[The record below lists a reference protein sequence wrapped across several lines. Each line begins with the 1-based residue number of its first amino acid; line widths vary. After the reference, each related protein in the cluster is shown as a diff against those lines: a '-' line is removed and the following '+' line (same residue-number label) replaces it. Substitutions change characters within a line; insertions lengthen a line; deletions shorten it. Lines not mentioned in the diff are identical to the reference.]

1 MAIQEMPIGYDS
13 FEMVR
18 QNDCYYVDKTFLIKQ
33 LIKKKALVTLITR
46 PRRFGK
52 SLNMSMLDCFFDNTR
67 KNTDDLFRGLKIENE
82 PEYSERNKYPTIFIT
97 LKSVGR
103 LTFEDT
109 YGKLVA
115 IIAQL
120 YSKHSYLFES
130 TDIAEPDRIAI
141 DHILKKIPTDDE
153 LTNSLYLLSKIMYQH
168 YGKKAIILIDE
179 YDVPMAK
186 GNANNYYD
194 KITDI
199 VRSMFDD
206 GLKTNEY
213 LQMAIVTGCLRI
225 SKESIFTGLNHLDVY
240 SISDTMYDEYFG
252 FNETEVDTLLAHT
265 NLSHMK
271 PTIKEWYDGYR
282 FGDAEIYCP
291 WDVLSYV
298 SRLMENPNSKPQNFW
313 ANTSSNDI
321 IKQFLNVDDIDVTDD
336 FETLL
341 RGETIQKPIL
351 EDIVYEELTK
361 DESNFWTVLYLTG
374 YLTSVPEETPI
385 IQEKVE
391 TEEDN
396 SQINVGNYMSLR
408 IPNREI
414 LILFMN
420 TVNQW
425 FNDKMKF
432 TDRSE
437 LINAIWN
444 GDAGNIQSIVT
455 DMLYDTISYFD
466 SYEYY
471 YHGFMAG
478 LLVGVRGCRVVSNRE
493 FGKGRSDIDFIQKS
507 KRRVVIIEVKRT
519 DDESKLSSLCDKGLK
534 QIDDEKY
541 AYPFEK
547 QKMSIIKIGM
557 AFCGK
562 ECMVKV
568 KK

>member
-1 MAIQEMPIGYDS
+1 MTIQEMPIGYDS

-18 QNDCYYVDKTFLIKQ
+18 ENDCYYVDKTMLIKR
-33 LIKKKALVTLITR
+33 LVKKKAWVTLITR

-52 SLNMSMLDCFFDNTR
+52 SLNMSMLDCFFDVTR
-67 KNTDDLFRGLKIENE
+67 NNTDELFRGLKIESE
-82 PEYSERNKYPTIFIT
+82 PEYSERHKYPTIFLSFKDVKDNTFSGALSLLKDVFSDFCDKHLDWLEGSTLNEYEKQYFNALHFKTISKDD
-97 LKSVGR
+97 LKS
-103 LTFEDT
+103 
-109 YGKLVA
+109 A
-115 IIAQL
+115 IFMITRMAYKTHGTKVVL
-120 YSKHSYLFES
+120 
-130 TDIAEPDRIAI
+130 
-141 DHILKKIPTDDE
+141 
-153 LTNSLYLLSKIMYQH
+153 
-168 YGKKAIILIDE
+168 LIDE
-179 YDVPMAK
+179 YDVPLAQGDSK
-186 GNANNYYD
+186 GYYD
-194 KITDI
+194 DI
-199 VRSMFDD
+199 INVISTLY
-206 GLKTNEY
+206 GKALKGNEY
-213 LQMAIVTGCLRI
+213 LQFAVVTGCLRI
-225 SKESIFTGLNHLDVY
+225 AKESIFTGLNNFSVY
-240 SISDTMYDEYFG
+240 SITDPLYDECFG
-252 FNETEVDTLLAHT
+252 FTEQEVDNLLTYT
-265 NLSHMK
+265 NLSQFK
-271 PTIKEWYDGYR
+271 SIVKEWYDGYR
-282 FGDAEIYCP
+282 FGDTEIYCP
-291 WDVLSYV
+291 WDVLNYV
-298 SRLMENPNSKPQNFW
+298 SRLMDNVDSKPQNFW

-321 IKQFLNVDDIDVTDD
+321 IKKFLNVDNLDVTDD

-341 RGETIQKPIL
+341 RGETVQKPIL
-351 EDIVYEELTK
+351 EDIVYGELT
-361 DESNFWTVLYLTG
+361 ESEFNFWTVLYLTG
-374 YLTSVPEETPI
+374 YLTSVPEETPMI
-385 IQEKVE
+385 TEKVE
-391 TEEDN
+391 TNEDN
-396 SQINVGNYMSLR
+396 SQIAVGNYMSLR

-425 FNDKMKF
+425 FNEKMKF

-466 SYEYY
+466 YYEYY

-478 LLVGVRGCRVVSNRE
+478 LLIGVKGCRVVSNRE

-519 DDESKLSSLCDKGLK
+519 GDESKLSALCDEGLK

-547 QKMSIIKIGM
+547 QKMSVIKIGI

>member
-1 MAIQEMPIGYDS
+1 MAIQEMPIGKDS
-13 FEMVR
+13 FEKLR
-18 QNDCYYVDKTFLIKQ
+18 EGGYYYVDKTLLIKQ
-33 LIKKKALVTLITR
+33 LLTKKAEVTLITR

-52 SLNMSMLDCFFDNTR
+52 SLNMSMLDCFFDVTR
-67 KNTDDLFRGLKIENE
+67 NNTDELFRGLKIENE
-82 PEYSERNKYPTIFIT
+82 PEYSERHKFPTIFLSFKDVKDNTFRGALSLLKDVFSDFCDKHLDWLEGSILNEYEKQYFNALHFKT
-97 LKSVGR
+97 ISEDDLKSAIFMITR
-103 LTFEDT
+103 MAYKK
-109 YGKLVA
+109 YGTKVVL
-115 IIAQL
+115 
-120 YSKHSYLFES
+120 
-130 TDIAEPDRIAI
+130 
-141 DHILKKIPTDDE
+141 
-153 LTNSLYLLSKIMYQH
+153 
-168 YGKKAIILIDE
+168 LIDE
-179 YDVPMAK
+179 YDVPLAQGDSK
-186 GNANNYYD
+186 GYYD
-194 KITDI
+194 DI
-199 VRSMFDD
+199 INVMSTLY
-206 GLKTNEY
+206 GKALKGNEY
-213 LQMAIVTGCLRI
+213 LQFAVVTGCLRI
-225 SKESIFTGLNHLDVY
+225 AKESIFTGLNNFSVY
-240 SISDTMYDEYFG
+240 SITDPLYDECFG
-252 FNETEVDTLLAHT
+252 FTEQEVDDLLIYT
-265 NLSHMK
+265 NLTRFK
-271 PTIKEWYDGYR
+271 PIVKEWYDGYR
-282 FGDAEIYCP
+282 FGDTEIYCP
-291 WDVLSYV
+291 WDVLNYV
-298 SRLMENPNSKPQNFW
+298 SRLMDNIDSKPQNFW

-321 IKQFLNVDDIDVTDD
+321 IKKFLNVDNLDVTDD

-351 EDIVYEELTK
+351 EDIVYGELT
-361 DESNFWTVLYLTG
+361 ESEFNFWTVLYLTG

-385 IQEKVE
+385 IPEKGE
-391 TEEDN
+391 TDEDD
-396 SQINVGNYMSLR
+396 SQIAVGNYMALR

-432 TDRSE
+432 MDRSE
-437 LINAIWN
+437 LINAIWD
-444 GDAGNIQSIVT
+444 GDAENIQSIVT

-478 LLVGVRGCRVVSNRE
+478 LLIGVKGCRVVSNRE

-519 DDESKLSSLCDKGLK
+519 DDESKLSDLCDKGLK

-547 QKMSIIKIGM
+547 QKMSILKIGM